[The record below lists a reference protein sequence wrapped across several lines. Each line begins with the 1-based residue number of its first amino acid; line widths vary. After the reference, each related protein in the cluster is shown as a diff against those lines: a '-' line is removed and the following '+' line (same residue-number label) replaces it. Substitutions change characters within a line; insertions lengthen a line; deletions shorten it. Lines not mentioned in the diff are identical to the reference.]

1 MQLQIQTKISEK
13 PLDFCGISFI
23 FLEYILN
30 FQSCERNMSVIGQ
43 ISEVIDSEK
52 CVYLDA

>member
-30 FQSCERNMSVIGQ
+30 FQSCEKNMSVIGQ